1 MRRKRL
7 PLNSET
13 VIYSRYGQARYII
26 RVSQKEYLIRGISG
40 FSRMGYLDD
49 SKNVYE
55 FVDFEG
61 GPFLQV
67 GDVLLMN
74 VSYKENRKII
84 QLKPSEITQADGTI
98 SVLVEV
104 E

>member
-1 MRRKRL
+1 
-7 PLNSET
+7 
-13 VIYSRYGQARYII
+13 
-26 RVSQKEYLIRGISG
+26 
-40 FSRMGYLDD
+40 MGYLDD

-84 QLKPSEITQADGTI
+84 KLKPSEITQADGMI